1 MKSSIFFRQFFG
13 ADPSAVFQTA
23 NTTLTENAHD
33 VISDPVLT
41 RMTRAPKILPWL
53 ARKAG
58 ISDERAQAMWYEA
71 VCYAKQK
78 TGSAANSNYSR
89 VVMERLRTLL
99 EQEKV
104 AALAAASWRAQ

>member
-1 MKSSIFFRQFFG
+1 MKSSILFRQFFVAG
-13 ADPSAVFQTA
+13 SSAVFQAA
-23 NTTLTENAHD
+23 NTTLTENADD
-33 VISDPVLT
+33 VTRDRILT

-58 ISDERAQAMWYEA
+58 IADDRAQAMWYEA

-78 TGSAANSNYSR
+78 TGSVENLNYSR

-104 AALAAASWRAQ
+104 AALAVAS

>member
-1 MKSSIFFRQFFG
+1 MKSSIFFRQFFVAG
-13 ADPSAVFQTA
+13 SSAVFQSA
-23 NTTLTENAHD
+23 NTTLPENAND
-33 VISDPVLT
+33 VISDFVPT

-58 ISDERAQAMWYEA
+58 ISDDRAQAMWYEA

-78 TGSAANSNYSR
+78 TGSAENSNYSR
-89 VVMERLRTLL
+89 IVMERLRTLV

-104 AALAAASWRAQ
+104 AALATAS